1 MLEAVGNIDTS
12 LLVKLTSLSMI
23 AAVVLACLHVALSY
37 LKQLDES
44 DGVVNWTGVSHALTI
59 VKMLMQATFALAG
72 LWHTKSGVQPVLV
85 VLFEKVRSQFGET
98 HPDDMKADK

>member
-59 VKMLMQATFALAG
+59 VKMLMQATFA
-72 LWHTKSGVQPVLV
+72 
-85 VLFEKVRSQFGET
+85 KVRSQFGET